1 MKNLLFTAILAAT
14 CMTACQNEKVSEV
27 DQKRQELETKKNE
40 LKEKQE
46 LAALDAEMDKVEREI
61 EKAGGSG
68 TGEAVSVKSKGA
80 ATRGRITGDNVIM
93 RSAATV
99 QSAKVDNFAKNET
112 VTIYARAGAS
122 STNEAVVTEDIQ
134 LYSYTGTGKTPMYIL
149 PKGKAV
155 LLQEYIEQ
163 SDCYRVSYQHPE
175 MGKLEAVVKT
185 SQLDNIL
192 NQTWFQVRRANGQT
206 GWVLGKFLVEL

>member
-1 MKNLLFTAILAAT
+1 
-14 CMTACQNEKVSEV
+14 MTACQNEKVSEV

-61 EKAGGSG
+61 EKAGSTG
-68 TGEAVSVKSKGA
+68 TAEAVSVKSKGA

-99 QSAKVDNFAKNET
+99 QSAKVDNFTKNEM

-134 LYSYTGTGKTPMYIL
+134 LYSYTGNGKTPMYIL

-163 SDCYRVSYQHPE
+163 SDSYRVSYQHPE